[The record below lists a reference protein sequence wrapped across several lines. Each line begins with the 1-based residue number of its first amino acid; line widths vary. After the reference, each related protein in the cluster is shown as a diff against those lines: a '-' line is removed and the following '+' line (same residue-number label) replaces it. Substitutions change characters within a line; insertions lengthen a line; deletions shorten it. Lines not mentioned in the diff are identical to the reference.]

1 MGKEKGTGDTGED
14 LISGTFGDKAGLQ
27 GWLRDR
33 ECLMPEK
40 RNFVPDV
47 TDNCIN

>member
-1 MGKEKGTGDTGED
+1 MKGTGDAGED
-14 LISGTFGDKAGLQ
+14 LISGTFGDRAGLQ
-27 GWLRDR
+27 GWVRDR
-33 ECLMPEK
+33 ECSMPKKKK